1 MFELFLP
8 QATLRALRL
17 GESLLFFSLA
27 EAQSPQRIS
36 MFCSYPK
43 HLCVLCALA
52 RVNIDGF
59 FYIANSGFNDK
70 RS

>member
-1 MFELFLP
+1 
-8 QATLRALRL
+8 
-17 GESLLFFSLA
+17 LFFLFSPNAFACFVSRRDLMIVSLA

-59 FYIANSGFNDK
+59 FYIANSGFTDK

>member
-1 MFELFLP
+1 MFDLFLP
-8 QATLRALRL
+8 QIPLRTLRP
-17 GESLLFFSLA
+17 GEIIFVFSLA
-27 EAQSPQRIS
+27 EAQGPQRIS

-59 FYIANSGFNDK
+59 FYIANSGFTDK

>member
-1 MFELFLP
+1 MIV
-8 QATLRALRL
+8 
-17 GESLLFFSLA
+17 SLA
-27 EAQSPQRIS
+27 EAQGPQRIS
-36 MFCSYPK
+36 MFYSDPK

-59 FYIANSGFNDK
+59 FYIANSGFTDK